1 METPATMDQPPL
13 PKPNTS
19 TGSAARSILLV
30 VGLCLMGLGVW
41 LFAIFYLFF
50 IISAALYIIGAVLV
64 LLSGPKPPAWLKVLA
79 IWFPILAWF
88 GTVVAS
94 QHFAKKQPA
103 ATFLIPDGY
112 EGPVLL
118 VLGEPCG
125 LPPEEVDGRLIYHV
139 PANGIIIT
147 QNRAWDANA
156 PENAYPNQGYFS
168 APDNEYYQVDRAGQR
183 LRELT
188 ELSENYDEDPNA
200 APHATTSWIGVGR
213 DDVGVFPQ
221 SPIIFDP
228 TDGDSTRYNFQ
239 EFNVSSFA
247 RLHRQENND
256 RSSAQHDLADRLV
269 AQCRQRGGRP
279 PARAPVPVSVDSTT
293 L

>member
-1 METPATMDQPPL
+1 MSQTPPP
-13 PKPNTS
+13 PKPTTTS
-19 TGSAARSILLV
+19 GRGLLLWLGLALMCLAVYIMSIV
-30 VGLCLMGLGVW
+30 Y
-41 LFAIFYLFF
+41 IFF
-50 IISAALYIIGAVLV
+50 IVAAPLYIVGAVLV
-64 LLSGPKPPAWLKVLA
+64 LASGPGQPAWLKVLA
-79 IWFPILAWF
+79 IWGPILAWL
-88 GTVVAS
+88 GTAMVS
-94 QHFAKKQPA
+94 QHFAKGQPA

-125 LPPEEVDGRLIYHV
+125 LPPEKVDGRLIYRV
-139 PANGIIIT
+139 PANGIVIT
-147 QNRAWDANA
+147 QNPAWDSNA
-156 PENAYPNQGYFS
+156 PENAYPNEGYFS
-168 APDNEYYQVDRAGQR
+168 MPDNEYYQVDRTGKR

-188 ELSENYDEDPNA
+188 ELSENYDDA
-200 APHATTSWIGVGR
+200 TDAPHTTTSWIGVGR

-221 SPIIFDP
+221 SPFTSDP
-228 TDGDSTRYNFQ
+228 DDSTRYNFQ

-247 RLHRQENND
+247 RLHHQENND

-279 PARAPVPVSVDSTT
+279 PARVPVSVSVDSTT